1 MVIFKGNRTVMT
13 SRRLVQSS
21 GMRTDL
27 CFQSSAGW
35 AGYHFSLGLCMNFW
49 LSGTIYNKYT
59 CQSNIT
65 KRVTIAY
72 VIDDVYYMFVDD
84 GDGNRIGTGCSKDD
98 IVIYQGQ
105 LPPLPSGIPSY
116 TVQITNMCAS
126 DCSIADIRLYCGWF
140 SSARLINPRVFRRV
154 RYNDCLVNDG
164 QPLGPGITIS
174 FQYANTFR
182 YPLSVSSVAC
192 MSWGATSILYNTELA
207 TDHEQDINWLQ
218 FYDILVYTTFF
229 NYSTN

>member
-13 SRRLVQSS
+13 SRRLLQSS

-27 CFQSSAGW
+27 SFQSSAGW

-65 KRVTIAY
+65 KRVTIAAY

-164 QPLGPGITIS
+164 QSLGPGITIS

-192 MSWGATSILYNTELA
+192 MSWGATSIVRIRNLLLIMNKTL
-207 TDHEQDINWLQ
+207 IGSN
-218 FYDILVYTTFF
+218 FITF
-229 NYSTN
+229 